1 MEGSGVPGR
10 PSAHP
15 SLPTWLGRLM
25 SGVDDTY
32 SKVQGMGLGDGFQRV
47 RVGQVLKGNGSPP
60 WSFRAPP
67 AAPKGGPRDCHSKRG
82 KNEVQKDIVRYCLD
96 V

>member
-1 MEGSGVPGR
+1 
-10 PSAHP
+10 
-15 SLPTWLGRLM
+15 M

-32 SKVQGMGLGDGFQRV
+32 SKVQGMGAGGTGSKESG
-47 RVGQVLKGNGSPP
+47 VGQVLKGAGSLP

-67 AAPKGGPRDCHSKRG
+67 AALKGDLETVTAREE
-82 KNEVQKDIVRYCLD
+82 NEVQKDIVRYCLD